1 MKNSNDQINKTVQ
14 LLEKELGHNLL
25 SVILYGS
32 AAETGLKRYSD
43 MDLLIIINYGL
54 SFQNRVNLV
63 SGLMN
68 ISAAIGSEHKGRYIE
83 LTVMTKNDLH
93 NIEYPPA
100 EEFQYG
106 EWMREE
112 LLSGNLPERTKNP
125 DLVILLKQALQN
137 HQVVYGKNLSH
148 FITEVPAEYILKA
161 IKDLLPE
168 IWLEDAG
175 DERNTILTLCR
186 MWLTAQTGEIKSKED
201 AADWVIDRLD
211 EHTRLIQI
219 ARDEY
224 MGDIEVDWSK
234 EDIDGF
240 VRMMKN
246 EIFQTMDNIE

>member
-1 MKNSNDQINKTVQ
+1 MEDDNEQINKTVQ
-14 LLEKELGHNLL
+14 LLEKELEHNLI

-43 MDLLIIINYGL
+43 MDLLIIINSGL
-54 SFQNRVNLV
+54 SFQTRVNLV

-68 ISAAIGSEHKGRYIE
+68 ISVPIGNEHKGRYIE
-83 LTVMTKNDLH
+83 LTVMTKNDLL
-93 NIEYPPA
+93 NIEYPLA

-112 LLSGNLPERTKNP
+112 FLLGNLPERTKNP
-125 DLVILLKQALQN
+125 DLAILLKQALQN
-137 HQVVYGKNLSH
+137 HQVIYGESLNH
-148 FITEVPAEYILKA
+148 FITEIPAEYIQKA

-168 IWLEDAG
+168 IWLENTG

-186 MWLTAQTGEIKSKED
+186 MWLTAETGEIKSKED

-224 MGDIEVDWSK
+224 MGVIEVDWSK
-234 EDIDGF
+234 EDINSL
-240 VRMMKN
+240 VMMLKN
-246 EIFQTMDNIE
+246 EILQVMSDAE